1 MVNKGGDS
9 EGKKGRKRKIRKNIG
24 GSPYI
29 GKLSRGC
36 ELCLEGAKL
45 VLLVTGLC
53 DSKCYYCPLSD
64 RRKSKDVIY
73 ANERSII
80 GDEELLKEGQ
90 ISDAEGAGIT
100 GGEPFMV
107 FERTLHYIKLL
118 KQEFGQ
124 NFHIHLYT
132 TGKMAT
138 KEKLERLHK
147 AELDEIRFHPVGRD
161 SLERLGDALE
171 YDWKVGVEAPAIPQG
186 GEKLIR
192 IASYLEEVEAHFFNI
207 NELEISETNFK
218 ELDEKGFRLK
228 EGTFAAVEGSEETA
242 LKVLDWCRENVRKLS
257 VHYCPTWIKDGVQLR
272 NRLLRRAKNVARP
285 YQEITEEGLLYF
297 GIIEPISSGGD
308 LKEEERAQFEGIVRI
323 LRKRFEVPIEMLRVN
338 PKKGRVE
345 TAWYIVEEIAPH
357 LKRKGLKCATVEEY
371 PTKDRLQTLYLPL

>member
-1 MVNKGGDS
+1 MVNKGGYS
-9 EGKKGRKRKIRKNIG
+9 EGKKRRKRKILKNIG
-24 GSPYI
+24 DSPYI
-29 GKLSRGC
+29 GKLPRGC

-53 DSKCYYCPLSD
+53 DSKCYYCPLSE
-64 RRKSKDVIY
+64 RRKGKDVVY
-73 ANERSII
+73 ANERRIL
-80 GDEELLKEGQ
+80 GDDELLKEGE
-90 ISDAEGAGIT
+90 ISGAKGAGIT

-124 NFHIHLYT
+124 SFHIHLYT

-138 KEKLERLHK
+138 KEKLEKLHK

-161 SLERLGDALE
+161 SLERLRDALE
-171 YDWKVGVEAPAIPQG
+171 YDWKVGVEAPVIPQG
-186 GEKLIR
+186 EAKLTK
-192 IASYLEEVEAHFFNI
+192 IASYLEEVGAHFLNI

-218 ELDEKGFRLK
+218 ELEDKGFRLK

-242 LKVLDWCRENVRKLS
+242 LNVLDWCKGNVRKLS

-285 YQEITEEGLLYF
+285 YQEITEDGLLYF
-297 GIIEPISSGGD
+297 GVIEPMQWKNDEKGRTQLG
-308 LKEEERAQFEGIVRI
+308 RIVRI
-323 LRKRFEVPIEMLRVN
+323 LRREFKVPREMVRVN
-338 PKKGRVE
+338 PKKIRVE
-345 TAWYIVEEIAPH
+345 TAWYIVEEIAPY
-357 LKRKGLKCATVEEY
+357 LKKKGLKCATVEEY
-371 PTKDRLQTLYLPL
+371 PTKDRLQTLYLPI